1 MKGPDP
7 KVPRSFALFQ
17 YLLLWGGGEAN
28 FQLKVSLDKMTKF
41 LRGRHRGVESTL
53 LLKHLPGEALGK
65 SNQGSFQ
72 TEGLRACGPSPREGP
87 AEAAGQQGFQ
97 RVPTGWT
104 PGPSGCRESGEQSGA
119 AFSPGGARRQEAS
132 REFSRWQGPLCP
144 LSADTCQAPPC
155 VWCHPREGRPALGES
170 QPGLHAT
177 PSFAQFLRGTSVTTA
192 RLSPERAH

>member
-1 MKGPDP
+1 M
-7 KVPRSFALFQ
+7 FL
-17 YLLLWGGGEAN
+17 YLLLWAGGEEAN
-28 FQLKVSLDKMTKF
+28 FQLKVGLDKMTKF

-72 TEGLRACGPSPREGP
+72 TEGLRAFGLSPREGP

-119 AFSPGGARRQEAS
+119 AFSLGEQ
-132 REFSRWQGPLCP
+132 
-144 LSADTCQAPPC
+144 
-155 VWCHPREGRPALGES
+155 EGRRPAGSSAGGRARSALHQVTPVKRLRACGAI
-170 QPGLHAT
+170 PGRGALPSETLNQAFT
-177 PSFAQFLRGTSVTTA
+177 PPHLLLNSSKEHV
-192 RLSPERAH
+192 